1 MTSTPNVLDRIAESG
16 LVTVIRAG
24 TPVDAVRIAEASF
37 EGGAIAVE
45 ITFTVPDA
53 AQVIEELSNRSA
65 FQGYLIGAGTVLDRE
80 TANAA
85 IQSGAQFIVSPALN
99 EATAELCGQKSV
111 PYLPGAA
118 TVREIIDAMNAG
130 AGIVKVFPGEVLG
143 PAFVRAVKTVLPH
156 AKLMPTGGV
165 SLDNVRAWINA
176 GSVAVGV
183 GGSLTSPAARGD
195 FRAIAELTKQ
205 FINEIQQA
213 RS

>member
-1 MTSTPNVLDRIAESG
+1 VTFKPNVLDRIAESG
-16 LVTVIRAG
+16 LVTVIRAA
-24 TPVDAVRIAEASF
+24 TPSDAVRIAEASF
-37 EGGAIAVE
+37 QGGATAVE

-53 AQVIEELSNRSA
+53 ARVIEELSKRST
-65 FQGYLIGAGTVLDRE
+65 GHLIGAGTVLDAE
-80 TANAA
+80 TASTA
-85 IQSGAQFIVSPALN
+85 IQSGAQFVVSPALN
-99 EATAELCGQKSV
+99 QATAELCRQKSV

-183 GGSLTSPAARGD
+183 GGNLTSPAARGD

>member
-1 MTSTPNVLDRIAESG
+1 MTSKPNVLDRIAESG
-16 LVTVIRAG
+16 LVTVIRAA
-24 TPVDAVRIAEASF
+24 TPGDAVRIAEASF
-37 EGGAIAVE
+37 QGGATAVE

-53 AQVIEELSNRSA
+53 ARVIEELSKRST
-65 FQGYLIGAGTVLDRE
+65 GHLIGAGTVLDAE
-80 TANAA
+80 TASNA
-85 IQSGAQFIVSPALN
+85 IQSGAQFVVSPALN
-99 EATAELCGQKSV
+99 QATAELCRQKSV

-143 PAFVRAVKTVLPH
+143 PAFVRAVKAVLPH

-165 SLDNVRAWINA
+165 SLENVRGWITA

-183 GGSLTSPAARGD
+183 GGSLTSPAAHGD
-195 FRAIAELTKQ
+195 FGAIAELTKR
-205 FINEIQQA
+205 FINEIRQA